1 MHDSPPDQSPEAIPR
16 PVPVTSAATTEPVS
30 LPEPS
35 AQPEDHLPMLDIHP
49 PHHAASTWRDFFIH
63 IATIVLGLIIAVGIE
78 QTVEFFHHR
87 HQVAETR
94 ELLRNERE
102 DNRQALVRDTKNFR
116 VISVE
121 LQNNLQVLDYLS
133 HHPGTP
139 DEKLPG
145 TLLWLHGGA
154 TYQSAAWDEAQT
166 LGVTSLMP
174 REEVAE
180 LQKLY
185 AQLRKISD
193 SNRETWLAINDAER
207 YSLIDS
213 RLSNLTPTQITD
225 ITTLTQIALT
235 KHFIN
240 GLDIQNMSDQFKDFP
255 PSLTLAE
262 LFQLHH
268 NPTKAEIMKN
278 PAYLLT
284 FSRLQ
289 AAGFNAASFIYN
301 LDKNSDKK

>member
-1 MHDSPPDQSPEAIPR
+1 
-16 PVPVTSAATTEPVS
+16 
-30 LPEPS
+30 
-35 AQPEDHLPMLDIHP
+35 MLDVHP
-49 PHHAASTWRDFFIH
+49 PHHAATTWRDFFIH
-63 IATIVLGLIIAVGIE
+63 IITIVIGLLIAIGLE
-78 QTVEFFHHR
+78 QTVEYFHHR

-102 DNRQALVRDTKNFR
+102 DNRQAFARDIKNFR
-116 VISVE
+116 VTSAE
-121 LQNNLQVLDYLS
+121 LQNNLLVLAYLS

-154 TYQSAAWDEAQT
+154 LYQSSAWDEAQT
-166 LGVTSLMP
+166 SGVTSLMP

-180 LQKLY
+180 MQKLY
-185 AQLRKISD
+185 AQLRKIGD

-207 YSLIDS
+207 YSLIDN
-213 RLSNLTPTQITD
+213 RLSDLTPAQISE

-240 GLDIQNMSDQFKDFP
+240 GLDIQNLSDTFKDFP
-255 PSLTLAE
+255 PSFTLAE

-268 NPTKAEIMKN
+268 NPTKAEVMQN
-278 PAYLLT
+278 PAYALT
-284 FSRLQ
+284 LSRLK
-289 AAGFNAASFIYN
+289 AAGFDVSSFLES

>member
-1 MHDSPPDQSPEAIPR
+1 
-16 PVPVTSAATTEPVS
+16 
-30 LPEPS
+30 
-35 AQPEDHLPMLDIHP
+35 MLDVHP
-49 PHHAASTWRDFFIH
+49 PHHAASSWRDFFIH
-63 IATIVLGLIIAVGIE
+63 IATIVIGLIIAVGIE
-78 QTVEFFHHR
+78 QTVEYFHHR

-102 DNRQALVRDTKNFR
+102 DNRQAFARDTKNFR
-116 VISVE
+116 VSSAE
-121 LQNNLQVLDYLS
+121 LQNNLQVLAYLS

-154 TYQSAAWDEAQT
+154 DYQSAAWDEAQT
-166 LGVTSLMP
+166 SGVTSLMP

-180 LQKLY
+180 MQRLY
-185 AQLRKISD
+185 AQLRKISN

-213 RLSNLTPTQITD
+213 RLSNLTPAQITE

-240 GLDIQNMSDQFKDFP
+240 GLDLQNLSDNFKDFP

-268 NPTKAEIMKN
+268 NPTKAEIMQN

-284 FSRLQ
+284 FSRLK
-289 AAGFNAASFIYN
+289 AAGFNAEDFIEN
-301 LDKNSDKK
+301 LEKNSDKK